1 MPLLR
6 PILQQPPSCSLDYLV
21 GASEERRWNFYP
33 QGLCCS
39 RIDKQL
45 HLCDLLHWQLT
56 RLFAFENPS
65 RVDACLAVRSDEAAT
80 ETDKPTSNGEIAG
93 LVNSGH
99 SMANCQGGKLL
110 APIGKEWVRSEHQT
124 AYSRQRQLC

>member
-1 MPLLR
+1 MKLRLLN
-6 PILQQPPSCSLDYLV
+6 YLV
-21 GASEERRWNFYP
+21 GAREQSGWNFDP
-33 QGLCCS
+33 QGVGCS
-39 RIDKQL
+39 PIDKQF
-45 HLCDLLHWQLT
+45 HLCDLLHWQVP

-65 RVDACLAVRSDEAAT
+65 RVDACLAVRSDKAAT
-80 ETDKPTSNGEIAG
+80 ETDKPTSNREIAG